1 MATLELL
8 KQLYSLSLRADATP
22 LSSSIVAKN
31 TRGVWSGD
39 MPPRNY
45 TNPKFSLKIFVGG
58 VPWDIDEQ
66 TLLNGFR
73 SYGICH
79 VEWPNKTTKFRDV
92 RTGQKPT
99 GYVYIVF
106 QSELS
111 ISFLLTDC
119 IQSCHA
125 TPGELYFCM
134 RTGPFDNDF
143 RQAKIHFLKN
153 FYFV

>member
-1 MATLELL
+1 MATLDLL
-8 KQLYSLSLRADATP
+8 KQLYSLS
-22 LSSSIVAKN
+22 IKN
-31 TRGVWSGD
+31 DTAPTRKIIRGSRGIWSGD
-39 MPPRNY
+39 LPPRNY
-45 TNPKFSLKIFVGG
+45 NNPKFSLKIFVGG
-58 VPWDIDEQ
+58 VPWDIDES

-73 SYGICH
+73 PYGICH
-79 VEWPNKTTKFRDV
+79 VEWPNKNSKNR
-92 RTGQKPT
+92 GLQAGLKST

-134 RTGPFDNDF
+134 KTGPCDNDF
-143 RQAKIHFLKN
+143 RQVFFIFFLHK
-153 FYFV
+153 F